1 MSEDIFRLV
10 VTVAV
15 LLACIAFVVQAAVVI
30 AFYKTVRKMQQKFD
44 HMGDAI
50 EPLIG
55 KIEPV
60 IEKVGPIIDRA
71 GPVVERVG
79 PFMDGASET
88 IERMKPV
95 IDRTA
100 QVIGKIGDAVEQ

>member
-71 GPVVERVG
+71 GRWWSGWVRSWRALAKPS
-79 PFMDGASET
+79 SE
-88 IERMKPV
+88 
-95 IDRTA
+95 
-100 QVIGKIGDAVEQ
+100 